1 MIQLSPRLK
10 ACCDWV
16 RPGDRVA
23 DIGCDH
29 GYLGISLLQSGRA
42 SLVIAADLR
51 QQPLESARRNA
62 ARYGVASRMAF
73 YLSDGAADIPRDFDT
88 LVCAGMGGDT
98 MISILQAAP
107 WLCSPSYRLIL
118 QCQSRQPRL
127 RSYLTTHG
135 WTIPRE
141 IPLRDGRFLY
151 TVLEAVP
158 GSGEPLTPG
167 QCWLSPALLQSGSPL
182 VPEYCRRMLRLM
194 AAEAEHQPDPA
205 CRQALDEAVAA
216 AAPYLTGGEPR

>member
-1 MIQLSPRLK
+1 M
-10 ACCDWV
+10 
-16 RPGDRVA
+16 
-23 DIGCDH
+23 
-29 GYLGISLLQSGRA
+29 
-42 SLVIAADLR
+42 
-51 QQPLESARRNA
+51 
-62 ARYGVASRMAF
+62 
-73 YLSDGAADIPRDFDT
+73 
-88 LVCAGMGGDT
+88 
-98 MISILQAAP
+98 
-107 WLCSPSYRLIL
+107 PSYRLIL

-205 CRQALDEAVAA
+205 CRQALDEAAAA